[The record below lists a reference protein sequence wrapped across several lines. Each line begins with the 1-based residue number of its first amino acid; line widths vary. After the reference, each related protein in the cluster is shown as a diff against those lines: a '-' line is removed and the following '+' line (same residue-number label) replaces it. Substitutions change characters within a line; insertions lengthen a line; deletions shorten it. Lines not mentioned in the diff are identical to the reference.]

1 MKSTPG
7 RTIDEVIAEHDATD
21 AAFHEAASKT
31 ASFIAIANEVL
42 LARTQL
48 GMTQDDLAKQLG
60 TTKSAISRIESGRQS
75 TTVATLQR
83 ISNALNT
90 PFVISPRGLGD
101 NGADEGETQWQ
112 RAVVALDP
120 AEGSWVVRGPLM
132 AGRATER
139 TQEAAV
145 QLAHKALR
153 TNGGGELEIH
163 RRDGSLREIR
173 RIESA

>member
-21 AAFHEAASKT
+21 PAFHKASSKT

-60 TTKSAISRIESGRQS
+60 TTKSAISRIESGRQP
-75 TTVATLQR
+75 TTVATLQGL
-83 ISNALNT
+83 SNALNT
-90 PFVISPRGLGD
+90 QFVIAPQGFSG
-101 NGADEGETQWQ
+101 NGADDAETQWQ
-112 RAVVALDP
+112 RVVVAPDP
-120 AEGSWVVRGPLM
+120 AEGSWVVRGSLM
-132 AGRATER
+132 EGLATER
-139 TQEAAV
+139 TQAAAV
-145 QLAHKALR
+145 QRAHEELR

-163 RRDGSLREIR
+163 RRDGSLREVR